1 LGYLTAVVVRA
12 ELILMAVALSL
23 AALAFAFV
31 MPRRTFRWRIP
42 FAAACCA
49 FAGLAPLL
57 MYVALDPERARG
69 SALWEWSAAGGP
81 TIQASY
87 RLDGLAA
94 IGVAIGALYVAA
106 ALVATTRVSARHQLL
121 RPVILLNGLVF
132 ITLAVTDD
140 LIACIVVLG
149 ALGALTSFIA
159 LLVSPAAAVARITG
173 YLAGGVQVFVVAALL
188 VSRFG
193 GASFRFDTISP
204 EAVTPGVV
212 LAASLGAALFAG
224 LYPFVPWGYRQEE
237 AGERESLRG
246 LLTMPAGLG
255 ATLVLWRILGVTRID
270 LSTLALPA
278 IISEPLIVIVVAALA
293 LRFIMRRRKPGL
305 RRRIAISA
313 LLLLLILAFP
323 FFHWSHLILIA
334 SLLTISYAAA
344 VSLALPE
351 QWPISRYD
359 VVLAALWI
367 ALATGEPTALAGAL
381 IVLAGGGLAA
391 VSDGFWMP
399 PHRSYITAMA
409 SSTVIVAGALTIGIG
424 ALEAPDLVTAILGV
438 AAAGAVLGLELAHAG
453 RRLSIAAVPSD
464 LDVSASIASFLGT
477 IMVVLVLSLPL
488 FDALAGAFGR
498 PNTRALDDLVTLV
511 PLVAVFSTLLVV
523 VARAVRALLPE
534 LTALSARLEAVI
546 SAADPVP
553 IAAAS
558 FRALAGSATTVSAV
572 FAMFEERAGVWL
584 ALMLIATLLVW
595 SVR

>member
-1 LGYLTAVVVRA
+1 MVVRA
-12 ELILMAVALSL
+12 ELILIVVALSL

-42 FAAACCA
+42 FAAACCLI
-49 FAGLAPLL
+49 AGLAPLL

-69 SALWEWSAAGGP
+69 RALWEWSAIGGP

-94 IGVAIGALYVAA
+94 IGLAVGGLYIAA

-121 RPVILLNGLVF
+121 RPMILLNGLVF
-132 ITLAVTDD
+132 LTLAVTDD

-149 ALGALTSFIA
+149 ALGAITSFVT

-173 YLAGGVQVFVVAALL
+173 YLAGGVQGFVVAALL

-255 ATLVLWRILGVTRID
+255 ATIVLWRILGVTRID

-278 IISEPLIVIVVAALA
+278 IISEPLIVLVVGALA
-293 LRFIMRRRKPGL
+293 LRFITRRRKSGL
-305 RRRIAISA
+305 RRRIVITTGV
-313 LLLLLILAFP
+313 LLLILAYP
-323 FFHWSHLILIA
+323 FLHWSHLILIA
-334 SLLTISYAAA
+334 SLLTIAYAAA

-359 VVLAALWI
+359 VVLAALWV
-367 ALATGEPTALAGAL
+367 ALATGSPTCLAGAL

-399 PHRSYITAMA
+399 PHRSYILAMA
-409 SSTVIVAGALTIGIG
+409 SSTVIVAGALTI
-424 ALEAPDLVTAILGV
+424 ALGVFEAPDLLTVVLAAI
-438 AAAGAVLGLELAHAG
+438 AATAVLGLELAHAG

-464 LDVSASIASFLGT
+464 LDVSASITSFLGT
-477 IMVVLVLSLPL
+477 IMVVLTLSLPL
-488 FDALAGAFGR
+488 FDALSSAFGR
-498 PNTRALDDLVTLV
+498 PNTRAFDDLVTLV
-511 PLVAVFSTLLVV
+511 PVVAVFSTLLVV
-523 VARAVRALLPE
+523 VARAIRVLLPE
-534 LTALSARLEAVI
+534 LAGLSTRLEAVV

-558 FRALAGSATTVSAV
+558 FRALAGSATTASAV
-572 FAMFEERAGVWL
+572 FAMFEERAGIWL
-584 ALMLIATLLVW
+584 ALMLIASLLVW
-595 SVR
+595 AVR

>member
-1 LGYLTAVVVRA
+1 MVVRA
-12 ELILMAVALSL
+12 ELILFVVALSL
-23 AALAFAFV
+23 SALAFAFA
-31 MPRRTFRWRIP
+31 MPRRTYRWRIP

-49 FAGLAPLL
+49 IAGLAPLL
-57 MYVALDPERARG
+57 MYVALDPVNAGGR
-69 SALWEWSAAGGP
+69 ALWEWSAVGGP

-87 RLDGLAA
+87 RLDGLAT

-132 ITLAVTDD
+132 LTLAVTDD

-149 ALGALTSFIA
+149 ALGAITSFVA
-159 LLVSPAAAVARITG
+159 LLVSPASAVARITG
-173 YLAGGVQVFVVAALL
+173 YLAGGVQGFVVAALL

-193 GASFRFDTISP
+193 GASFRFDTMSP

-224 LYPFVPWGYRQEE
+224 LYPFVPWGYRTEE

-255 ATLVLWRILGVTRID
+255 ATLVLCRILGVTRID
-270 LSTLALPA
+270 LSTLSLPA
-278 IISEPLIVIVVAALA
+278 IISPALIALIVAALA
-293 LRFIMRRRKPGL
+293 MRFITRRRKSGL
-305 RRRIAISA
+305 RRRIVVSA
-313 LLLLLILAFP
+313 AVLVLILIYP
-323 FFHWSHLILIA
+323 FLHWSHVILVA
-334 SLLTISYAAA
+334 SLLTIAYAAA

-359 VVLAALWI
+359 VVLAALWV
-367 ALATGEPTALAGAL
+367 ALATGSPSALAGAM
-381 IVLAGGGLAA
+381 IVLAGGAIAA
-391 VSDGFWMP
+391 ASDGFWMP
-399 PHRSYITAMA
+399 PHRSYITSMA
-409 SSTVIVAGALTIGIG
+409 SSTVIVAGALTIAIG
-424 ALEAPDLVTAILGV
+424 AFDAPDV
-438 AAAGAVLGLELAHAG
+438 ATVVLAVIAAGAVLGLELAHAG

-477 IMVVLVLSLPL
+477 IMVILALSLPL
-488 FDALAGAFGR
+488 FDAMSGAFGR
-498 PNTRALDDLVTLV
+498 PNTRSLDELVTLV
-511 PLVAVFSTLLVV
+511 PVTAVFSTLLVV
-523 VARAVRALLPE
+523 VARAVRVLLPE
-534 LTALSARLEAVI
+534 LTALSTRLAAVV

-553 IAAAS
+553 VAAAS

-595 SVR
+595 AVR

>member
-1 LGYLTAVVVRA
+1 
-12 ELILMAVALSL
+12 
-23 AALAFAFV
+23 
-31 MPRRTFRWRIP
+31 
-42 FAAACCA
+42 
-49 FAGLAPLL
+49 
-57 MYVALDPERARG
+57 MYVALDQERARG
-69 SALWEWSAAGGP
+69 SALWEWSAVGGP

-94 IGVAIGALYVAA
+94 IGVAIGGLYIAA

-121 RPVILLNGLVF
+121 RPMILLNGLVF
-132 ITLAVTDD
+132 LTLAVTDD

-149 ALGALTSFIA
+149 ALGAITSFVT

-173 YLAGGVQVFVVAALL
+173 YLAGGVQGFVVSALL

-204 EAVTPGVV
+204 DAVTPGVV

-255 ATLVLWRILGVTRID
+255 ATIVLWRILGVTKID
-270 LSTLALPA
+270 LSTLSLPA
-278 IISEPLIVIVVAALA
+278 IISEPLIAVVVAALA
-293 LRFIMRRRKPGL
+293 LRFITRRRRSGL
-305 RRRIAISA
+305 RRRIVITVGV
-313 LLLLLILAFP
+313 LLLILAYP
-323 FFHWSHLILIA
+323 FLHWSHVILIA
-334 SLLTISYAAA
+334 ALVTIAYAAA

-351 QWPISRYD
+351 QWPITRYD
-359 VVLAALWI
+359 MVLAALWI
-367 ALATGEPTALAGAL
+367 ALATGSPTALAGAL
-381 IVLAGGGLAA
+381 LVLAGGGIAA

-399 PHRSYITAMA
+399 PHRSYITAMV
-409 SSTVIVAGALTIGIG
+409 SSTVIVAGALTIVLG
-424 ALEAPDLVTAILGV
+424 AFEATDFVTVFLAVI
-438 AAAGAVLGLELAHAG
+438 AAGAVLGLELTHAG

-477 IMVVLVLSLPL
+477 IMVVLALSLPL
-488 FDALAGAFGR
+488 FDALSGAFGR
-498 PNTRALDDLVTLV
+498 PNARALDELVTLV
-511 PLVAVFSTLLVV
+511 PVVAVFSTLLVV
-523 VARAVRALLPE
+523 VARAARVLLPE
-534 LTALSARLEAVI
+534 LAGLSTRLEAVV

-558 FRALAGSATTVSAV
+558 FRALAGSATTASNV

-584 ALMLIATLLVW
+584 ALMLIASLLVW
-595 SVR
+595 AVR